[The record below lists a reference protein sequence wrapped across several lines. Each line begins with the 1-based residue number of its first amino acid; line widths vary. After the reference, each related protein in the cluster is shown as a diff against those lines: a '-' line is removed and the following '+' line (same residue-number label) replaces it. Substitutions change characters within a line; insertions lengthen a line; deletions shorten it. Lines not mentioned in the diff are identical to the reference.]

1 MVCSSSGMEVLV
13 RNKRDMRP
21 LLLKLGVAVAFSFAG
36 FLVSHLR
43 SRLRSQNS
51 IPGDGLKSG
60 GEINNGGG
68 LKDELRILKNDEALA
83 KIVNGTTTT
92 TTTTTTTVVELSPSR
107 KSSRDED
114 GFLLPE
120 FNEIM
125 KEFEATGRDPEN
137 ITPTSISVLKK
148 FETEKHIAM
157 DQEIEFLRNLVV
169 SLSERERCLEL
180 QLLEYYG
187 MEEQETA
194 MRELESKLKIN
205 TMETKLYTMKIESL
219 EADNRRL
226 QALVSD
232 YSSRVMSEL
241 ESSRAKVKLLKRKLK
256 SDGEQAKDKISAMQ
270 QIISKLQ
277 AKEANNQSNVESER
291 RVKRL
296 NELEDE
302 VESLRMVNSRLLEEN
317 SVLTKKMEAA
327 QMIAS
332 SVEVPKAD
340 LMEDV
345 NQLREVNEKLMNNID
360 QLKTD
365 RCADVEQLVYLR
377 WVNACL
383 RYELRNYQPLPG
395 KAAAR
400 DLSKNLSPKSE
411 TKAKQLIL
419 EYAKSN
425 GDEKNIALVDFD
437 SEYSYPSS
445 QVSTADSED
454 NSFDI
459 SSTTT
464 TTTTTNSQG
473 TKKSK
478 FLVKLKKLMLGKNIH
493 TTPPISHSNSERRMS
508 VSSST
513 DDMIGRDSYDSFSS
527 CMTEEH
533 GTATELILTRSD
545 EQGQSKGT
553 SRTSMDM
560 QEFGKQRLEVK
571 ELKGEQCRSHESGE
585 VEQERRISFCRN
597 SLLETEEKSFPE
609 KAELKRFA
617 DVLRGSHKMSKIIRK
632 RSGSFSHM

>member
-1 MVCSSSGMEVLV
+1 MDVLV
-13 RNKRDMRP
+13 RSKRDMRP

-51 IPGDGLKSG
+51 IPGDGLNSG
-60 GEINNGGG
+60 GKINNGGG
-68 LKDELRILKNDEALA
+68 LKDEIRVLKNDEALA
-83 KIVNGTTTT
+83 KIINGTTMT

-107 KSSRDED
+107 KSSGDED

-125 KEFEATGRDPEN
+125 KEFEASGRDPEN
-137 ITPTSISVLKK
+137 MTPTSISVLK

-157 DQEIEFLRNLVV
+157 EQEIEFLRNLVV
-169 SLSERERCLEL
+169 SLDERERCLEL

-194 MRELESKLKIN
+194 LRELESKLKMN
-205 TMETKLYTMKIESL
+205 TMEAKLYIMKIESL
-219 EADNRRL
+219 EADNQRL

-232 YSSRVMSEL
+232 YSRVMSQL
-241 ESSRAKVKLLKRKLK
+241 ESSRAKVKLLKKKLK
-256 SDGEQAKDKISAMQ
+256 SDGEHAKEKIFAMHQ
-270 QIISKLQ
+270 MISKFK
-277 AKEANNQSNVESER
+277 AKEANNQSNVELER
-291 RVKRL
+291 QVKRL
-296 NELEDE
+296 NDLEDE
-302 VESLRMVNSRLLEEN
+302 VESLRMVNSRLLEEK
-317 SVLTKKMEAA
+317 SELTKKMEAA
-327 QMIAS
+327 QMLPS
-332 SVEVPKAD
+332 SLEVPKAD

-345 NQLREVNEKLMNNID
+345 NRLREVNEKLMNDID

-383 RYELRNYQPLPG
+383 RYELRNYQPPPG

-419 EYAKSN
+419 EYAKST
-425 GDEKNIALVDFD
+425 GDERNIGLVDFD

-445 QVSTADSED
+445 QVSTADSEE
-454 NSFDI
+454 NSLDI

-464 TTTTTNSQG
+464 NSQR

-478 FLVKLKKLMLGKNIH
+478 FIIKLKNLVLGKNTH
-493 TTPPISHSNSERRMS
+493 FTPPISHSNSERRMS

-533 GTATELILTRSD
+533 GAATELILTRSD
-545 EQGQSKGT
+545 EQGQTKAL

-560 QEFGKQRLEVK
+560 QEFGKQSLEVK
-571 ELKGEQCRSHESGE
+571 EVKGEQCRSHESRE
-585 VEQERRISFCRN
+585 AAQERMISFCRN
-597 SLLETEEKSFPE
+597 SLLETEDKKYPE

-617 DVLRGSHKMSKIIRK
+617 EVLIGSHKMSKIIRK
-632 RSGSFSHM
+632 RSSSFSHV